1 MNILITG
8 AAGFI
13 GSNYLHHFYNTKDN
27 FIIVD
32 LLTYAGNIN
41 NIKNLL
47 EKKNIFFNKADIA
60 DSVKMAEIFNE
71 YPIDIVINF
80 AAESHVDRSFN
91 SPLLF
96 FKTNTYGT
104 GVLLEE
110 GRKHMIKH
118 FHQVST
124 DEVYGESDYD
134 DKVKKDESSFLN
146 PTSPYASSKAASD
159 LLVLSYYHSYKLNV
173 TISRSSN
180 NYGPYQNK
188 EKLIPLIID
197 KALKEEKIP
206 IYGKGEE
213 KRDYIY
219 VLDHC
224 LAINKII
231 TEGKIGEIYNISSE
245 KEICNLDLAKY
256 LLKKLNK
263 KEELIEFVNQR
274 KFNDKRYNIS
284 SKKIKEE
291 LNFTLLTSFEKGID
305 KTIQF
310 YINENK

>member
-1 MNILITG
+1 MECRCTRLFYDGRAVG
-8 AAGFI
+8 AGGFSRK
-13 GSNYLHHFYNTKDN
+13 G
-27 FIIVD
+27 
-32 LLTYAGNIN
+32 
-41 NIKNLL
+41 
-47 EKKNIFFNKADIA
+47 AD
-60 DSVKMAEIFNE
+60 
-71 YPIDIVINF
+71 
-80 AAESHVDRSFN
+80 AARVF
-91 SPLLF
+91 
-96 FKTNTYGT
+96 
-104 GVLLEE
+104 
-110 GRKHMIKH
+110 GRYHR
-118 FHQVST
+118 
-124 DEVYGESDYD
+124 
-134 DKVKKDESSFLN
+134 
-146 PTSPYASSKAASD
+146 AKAASD

-291 LNFTLLTSFEKGID
+291 LNFTLLTSFEEGID